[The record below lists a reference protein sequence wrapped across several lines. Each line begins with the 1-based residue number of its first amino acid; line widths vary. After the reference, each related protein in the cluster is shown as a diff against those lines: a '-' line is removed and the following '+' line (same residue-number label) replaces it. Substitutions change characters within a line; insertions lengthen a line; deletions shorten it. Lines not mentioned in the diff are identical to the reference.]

1 MTNRFL
7 PIRPQLHQAINV
19 LEGFYGLGS
28 ASWNVQRNVYG
39 APLNHSAKIHEELL
53 SMMESPE
60 YDTLVVLV
68 RLVWEL
74 SVDKKESTVW
84 FLRRFAPESS
94 VLFLLCAFARIPL
107 NKILEAD
114 LTEAQ
119 FHHLT
124 SAFSWLTYT
133 KLHLCVTRT
142 TESFK
147 RMLDLASQRHG
158 AQSAVCDWVPSAV
171 ELRAAKKT
179 GLRMIFPDH
188 PPKAR

>member
-28 ASWNVQRNVYG
+28 ASWNVHRNVDG
-39 APLNHSAKIHEELL
+39 APLNGSAKIHEELL
-53 SMMESPE
+53 LMMESPE
-60 YDTLVVLV
+60 YDTFVVLA

-74 SVDKKESTVW
+74 SVKKKESTVW

-94 VLFLLCAFARIPL
+94 VIFLLCSHARVPL
-107 NKILEAD
+107 NKVLEAD

-124 SAFSWLTYT
+124 LASSRITFT
-133 KLHLCVTRT
+133 KLHLCVTPT
-142 TESFK
+142 PESFK

-158 AQSAVCDWVPSAV
+158 AQSAVCDWVPSAI
-171 ELRAAKKT
+171 ELRAAKKS
-179 GLRMIFPDH
+179 GLRVIAPV
-188 PPKAR
+188 

>member
-28 ASWNVQRNVYG
+28 ESWNVHRNVDG
-39 APLNHSAKIHEELL
+39 APLNDSANIHEELL

-60 YDTLVVLV
+60 YDTFVVLA

-74 SVDKKESTVW
+74 SVKKKESTVW

-94 VLFLLCAFARIPL
+94 VIFLLCTHARVPL
-107 NKILEAD
+107 KKVLEAD

-124 SAFSWLTYT
+124 LASSLITFT
-133 KLHLCVTRT
+133 KLQLCVTPT

-147 RMLDLASQRHG
+147 RMLDLASQRQG

-171 ELRAAKKT
+171 ELRAAKKS
-179 GLRMIFPDH
+179 GLRVIAPDH
-188 PPKAR
+188 PPKPR